1 MNDYNSLVAKYPHL
15 KTELEMARD
24 LQETS
29 ASLQAKAL
37 YKQKQS
43 EINALIPQLIEHA
56 KVWDENKIRY
66 TITKME
72 ILRDEIMSIEHNSRA
87 FDSLAEQKARGD
99 FDNQTDIDE

>member
-1 MNDYNSLVAKYPHL
+1 MDYNTLVQKYPHL
-15 KTELEMARD
+15 KAELDAARE

-43 EINALIPQLIEHA
+43 EINSLIPQLIEYA

-72 ILRDEIMSIEHNSRA
+72 ILRDEIVSIEHNSRA
-87 FDSLAEQKARGD
+87 FDSLAEQISRGD
-99 FDNQTDIDE
+99 FDNHTDIDE

>member
-15 KTELEMARD
+15 KNELEMARD

-43 EINALIPQLIEHA
+43 EINALIPQLIEYA
-56 KVWDENKIRY
+56 KVWDENKIVC
-66 TITKME
+66 K
-72 ILRDEIMSIEHNSRA
+72 IELWEFIVVHCEY
-87 FDSLAEQKARGD
+87 LIKKP
-99 FDNQTDIDE
+99 ICV